1 MDKMKSQQPVKPSN
15 MTIAQSGTVFFNKGS
30 IISASEGIIVDSSGS
45 IPLSVWQ
52 EPIKQLQ
59 EGQFYTITA
68 CSLCHYYGERLTI
81 ENHLMI
87 PTDTQEISLVSQENT
102 VNTHIC
108 CPDILSVSVITY
120 PICNNKACRK
130 KINPIPGAKF
140 VKCLNC
146 NRDMLLEN
154 AYVDM
159 NINFHLQR
167 GDKTYSV
174 TAFYKV
180 ISSFLGE
187 DIYCYKEDNDPLIEK
202 LLLLKNV
209 DFYLSPDQ
217 KLVIQIKEHYSMNQN
232 CQQQLKFK
240 LLRVPARPEIY

>member
-1 MDKMKSQQPVKPSN
+1 M
-15 MTIAQSGTVFFNKGS
+15 
-30 IISASEGIIVDSSGS
+30 
-45 IPLSVWQ
+45 
-52 EPIKQLQ
+52 PI
-59 EGQFYTITA
+59 F
-68 CSLCHYYGERLTI
+68 
-81 ENHLMI
+81 
-87 PTDTQEISLVSQENT
+87 
-102 VNTHIC
+102 
-108 CPDILSVSVITY
+108 CPDILNISVNTY

-187 DIYCYKEDNDPLIEK
+187 DIYRYKEDNDPLIEK

-217 KLVIQIKEHYSMNQN
+217 KLVIQTKEHYSVN
-232 CQQQLKFK
+232 
-240 LLRVPARPEIY
+240 